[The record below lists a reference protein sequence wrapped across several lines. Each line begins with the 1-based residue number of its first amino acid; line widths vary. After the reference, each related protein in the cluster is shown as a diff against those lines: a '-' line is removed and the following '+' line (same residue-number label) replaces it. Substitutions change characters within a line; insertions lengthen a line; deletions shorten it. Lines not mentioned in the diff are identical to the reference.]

1 MQTYLMFARRLVT
14 RGQPVDFNEQEKL
27 RLALMIGGV
36 DLADIMMYTGNQVV
50 RGDDTGLYN
59 GLYSHTGGFAYKRLG
74 GALIQFKI
82 SVIQRGE
89 NNSKSD

>member
-1 MQTYLMFARRLVT
+1 MQTYYMFARRLVT

-50 RGDDTGLYN
+50 RAEVMTLWA
-59 GLYSHTGGFAYKRLG
+59 LQRPVQPHWRLC
-74 GALIQFKI
+74 I
-82 SVIQRGE
+82 
-89 NNSKSD
+89 